1 MYVIH
6 IHIFQFSNNVNDSNA
21 KVENVV
27 NHQQNQTFIR
37 SINCGFKVLFFRL
50 IAIINPM
57 IKLQRILIIS
67 VLIGKFHTVST
78 LINPIKY
85 LRIDQMNHPVQ
96 TTNILIMMS
105 FMILNMSSIWIFII
119 F

>member
-6 IHIFQFSNNVNDSNA
+6 IQIFQLSNSVKDSNA

-27 NHQQNQTFIR
+27 NPQQNQTFIR
-37 SINCGFKVLFFRL
+37 SINCGLKVLFFRL
-50 IAIINPM
+50 IAIINPI

-85 LRIDQMNHPVQ
+85 LRIDQMNHPAQ

-105 FMILNMSSIWIFII
+105 FMILNMSSLWIFII